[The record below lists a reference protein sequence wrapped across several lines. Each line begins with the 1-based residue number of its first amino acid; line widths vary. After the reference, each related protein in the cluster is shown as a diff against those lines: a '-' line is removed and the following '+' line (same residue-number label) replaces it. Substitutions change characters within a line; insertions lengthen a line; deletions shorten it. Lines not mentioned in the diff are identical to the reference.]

1 MPPDAARNEM
11 LLQCYIRVTF
21 GNSLNAV
28 FNPQCYIATENG
40 QKRPNFGGDFCAYTF
55 FGMAVLCNYRPDFSP
70 IALIIV
76 NPIEICIFNHSK
88 IVQSVFLGLRSRLET
103 VLFNSLF
110 VKNA

>member
-40 QKRPNFGGDFCAYTF
+40 QKRPNFGGDFCVYLPLEWRFCAIT
-55 FGMAVLCNYRPDFSP
+55 DP
-70 IALIIV
+70 I
-76 NPIEICIFNHSK
+76 
-88 IVQSVFLGLRSRLET
+88 
-103 VLFNSLF
+103 
-110 VKNA
+110 

>member
-40 QKRPNFGGDFCAYTF
+40 QKRPNFGGDFCAYTS
-55 FGMAVLCNYRPDFSP
+55 FGMAVPCNYSRDFSP
-70 IALIIV
+70 TVLIISDL
-76 NPIEICIFNHSK
+76 IEFEYSIIQKSFEGFFSD
-88 IVQSVFLGLRSRLET
+88 
-103 VLFNSLF
+103 
-110 VKNA
+110 